1 MKIIHLILAFIL
13 SSSLHADIIKNNQI
27 DSIADENSL
36 MDTSDL
42 DLKLKLFLEK
52 FYQKNFSNIKF
63 LKRIKSVQFIGEY
76 SVNGENRGTIKI
88 IKKKPNKYKS
98 YIKRN
103 NNTELVIVYDGKNLQ
118 EGFSPNADS
127 PIKWKTLDTTAPE
140 NLWIYFEQL
149 FYSIMLNPK
158 DPNKELKL
166 GVPFTENGKVIQPV
180 CIKLENK
187 IRMTN
192 FIPIS
197 DNLTQKTFLEFNEPD
212 DPNYTNCTIYFENY
226 ESINGVMFP
235 KKITTKINDN
245 YIVTNNFSQIETN
258 LGISDFFFK
267 AISF

>member
-1 MKIIHLILAFIL
+1 MRITHLILAFIL
-13 SSSLHADIIKNNQI
+13 SSSLHSDTIENNQI
-27 DSIADENSL
+27 NSNTDETSL
-36 MDTSDL
+36 MDTSGL

-52 FYQKNFSNIKF
+52 FYQKNFTNIKF
-63 LKRIKSVQFIGEY
+63 LKSIKSVQFIGTY
-76 SVNGENRGTIKI
+76 SVNGENRGIIKI
-88 IKKKPNKYKS
+88 IKKQPNKYKS

-103 NNTELVIVYDGKNLQ
+103 NNTELIIVYDGKILQ

-127 PIKWKTLDTTAPE
+127 PITWKTLDTMAPE

-149 FYSIMLNPK
+149 FHSIMLNPK
-158 DPNKELKL
+158 NPNKEIRL
-166 GVPFTENGKVIQPV
+166 GAPFIEKGKVIQPV
-180 CIKLENK
+180 YIKLENK
-187 IRMTN
+187 IKMTN

-235 KKITTKINDN
+235 KKIITKINDN
-245 YIVTNNFSQIETN
+245 YIVTNEFSQIETN